1 MSRATFHEL
10 RGATLDRVDV
20 DWRNGITLITF
31 LPPPGVRGSFAL
43 RVTEFARIDINRKA
57 EASRIVRE
65 VHRVQGEAGA
75 MVKLEISMESGENHH
90 IEAKEIALDPPT
102 G

>member
-20 DWRNGITLITF
+20 DWRNGITLISF

-43 RVTEFARIDINRKA
+43 RVTEFSKIDITRKA
-57 EASRIVRE
+57 EASRVVRE
-65 VHRVQGEAGA
+65 VHRVQGESGA
-75 MVKLEISMESGENHH
+75 KVSVEISMESGEKHH
-90 IEAKEIALDPPT
+90 IEAQEIALDPPT

>member
-65 VHRVQGEAGA
+65 VNRVQGETGA
-75 MVKLEISMESGENHH
+75 HVSLEITMESGETHH
-90 IEAKEIALDPPT
+90 IEAQEIALDPPR

>member
-1 MSRATFHEL
+1 MSHATFHEL

-20 DWRNGITLITF
+20 DWRNGITLISF

-43 RVTEFARIDINRKA
+43 RVTEFARIDIHRKP
-57 EASRIVRE
+57 EASRVVRE
-65 VHRVQGEAGA
+65 VNRVPGEAGA
-75 MVKLEISMESGENHH
+75 LVKVEISMESGEKHH
-90 IEAKEIALDPPT
+90 IEAKHIALDPPT